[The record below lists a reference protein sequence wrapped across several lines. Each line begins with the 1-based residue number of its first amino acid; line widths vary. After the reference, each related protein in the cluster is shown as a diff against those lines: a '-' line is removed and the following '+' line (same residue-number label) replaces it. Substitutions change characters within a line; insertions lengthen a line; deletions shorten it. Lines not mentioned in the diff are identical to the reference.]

1 MESNIMLYLAIYL
14 VIIGIILLFILSPL
28 SLYLSLKLFRTPGMA
43 QKKTLLISLALSIP
57 CLGLLSLPEIFEWNP
72 WAGYLST
79 MILSLIYCAF
89 LSYKIFKA
97 PLINSIA
104 LSFCYGLLNT
114 LLIFGCLFILSFIS
128 RDQPL
133 EPEAKEWLSAKPA
146 EIAEA
151 DNLYFSLIGFSADP
165 NINPHQAGLKCI
177 KEFNEYAQ
185 KKAMAEKQG
194 MSIPPSPACLSPKPP
209 STDKDLDAL
218 CDITKPDCLAR
229 FRTEQSQFNAL
240 IQNYRFLIDNYI
252 NLSHYAGYSNIA
264 IRGSETPIIQVGSIL
279 KAHKLFTA
287 QTTLNY
293 LKGKRPE
300 SLESLQQDI
309 IFQRQNLLRS
319 DNALFSMVSASLLNR
334 DLYLYS
340 QLLDQDIAEKSF
352 QKKLAIPL
360 LSDQEKDFTKVL
372 QGEFQFINTIFQS
385 GSLGLPFDRIGP
397 LQKFPQK
404 FVFKPNATVN
414 QFFYYYKGLLEWSQ
428 LPADKRLSSPEIKSA
443 RSFGFLD
450 VGYNP
455 TGVILLSIAT
465 PNFGSYIYR
474 LDNLDG
480 LIRLVKIKQRIRHD
494 RIVKNKIEAFLKQ
507 DIPFCKNPYTN
518 QPMTWDAKT
527 ETLYFMDLSKEG
539 QKVAVN
545 IPFSIK

>member
-1 MESNIMLYLAIYL
+1 MLYLAVYL
-14 VIIGIILLFILSPL
+14 VIIGCFTLLLLSPL
-28 SLYLSLKLFRTPGMA
+28 ALYLSFRLFRMTG
-43 QKKTLLISLALSIP
+43 KKILLTSLALAIP
-57 CLGLLSLPEIFEWNP
+57 CLGLLSLPEILDWNS
-72 WAGYLST
+72 WSGYLLT
-79 MILSLIYCAF
+79 GLLSLGYCAF
-89 LSYKIFKA
+89 LLHKIFKG
-97 PLINSIA
+97 PLTKSIG
-104 LSFCYGLLNT
+104 LSLSYGLLNI
-114 LLIFGCLFILSFIS
+114 LLIYACFSILSLFN

-133 EPEAKEWLSAKPA
+133 EPEAKEWLSAKLA
-146 EIAEA
+146 EVAED
-151 DNLYFSLIGFSADP
+151 DNLYYALIGFSADP
-165 NINPHQAGLKCI
+165 NINPHQAGLQCI

-185 KKAMAEKQG
+185 KKAMAQKA
-194 MSIPPSPACLSPKPP
+194 MPSTPACLSPKPP
-209 STDKDLDAL
+209 LPDKDLDNL
-218 CDITKPDCLAR
+218 CDVTKPDCLTR
-229 FRTEQSQFNAL
+229 FRTEQKQFDTL
-240 IQNYRFLIDNYI
+240 IKKYQFLLDNYI
-252 NLSHYAGYSNIA
+252 GLAHYTGYSNVA
-264 IRGSETPIIQVGSIL
+264 IRGSETPMIQVGSIL

-300 SLESLQQDI
+300 SLKSLQQEI
-309 IFQRQNLLRS
+309 SFQRQNLLRS
-319 DNALFSMVSASLLNR
+319 DNTLFSMVSASLLNR

-352 QKKLAIPL
+352 QKKLSIPL
-360 LSDQEKDFTKVL
+360 LSDQEKNFTKVL

-385 GSLGLPFDRIGP
+385 GSLGLPFDKIGP

-494 RIVKNKIEAFLKQ
+494 RIAKNKIEAFLKK

-527 ETLYFMDLSKEG
+527 ETLYFMDPTKEG
-539 QKVAVN
+539 QKVEIK
-545 IPFSIK
+545 IPFSI